1 MRRGRRTGTYN
12 AAGKHNA
19 CKSTFF
25 CLPGELRNMIYS
37 HFLSQ
42 QIYTFSD
49 RLTDDRK
56 IRLASQSAGQGETS
70 NRIAL
75 LSTCRQ
81 IYFEAKKLV
90 SSHTTFRFSS
100 LSTFTRLGSHMSA
113 DKRALMTKIHLQ
125 ATHACG
131 YFLVSGS
138 FAELLPNAN
147 IVLLDIYPGPH
158 PWLNLWTLLPLVTAL
173 KERREE
179 IESWI
184 MTKEDVKF
192 DVRFLDEHDNP
203 IEDPEWRG
211 HTLW

>member
-1 MRRGRRTGTYN
+1 MRRGRRTGTSN

-19 CKSTFF
+19 CTSTFF
-25 CLPGELRNMIYS
+25 CLPGELRNMIYV

-42 QIYTFSD
+42 QIYTFTD
-49 RLTDDRK
+49 QLTEERE
-56 IRLASQSAGQGETS
+56 IRIASQSAGQEETS

-100 LSTFTRLGSHMSA
+100 LSTFTGIDSQISA
-113 DKRALMTKIHLQ
+113 DKRALMTKLHLQ
-125 ATHACG
+125 ARHGCS
-131 YFLVSGS
+131 YFLVSCS
-138 FAELLPNAN
+138 FADLLPNVN
-147 IVLLDIYPGPH
+147 MVLLDIYPGPY
-158 PWLNLWTLLPLVTAL
+158 PRLYFWTLLPKVTAL
-173 KERREE
+173 KEQKEE
-179 IESWI
+179 IESWF

-192 DVRFLDEHDNP
+192 DARFLDEHDNP

-211 HTLW
+211 HRLW